1 VTLRARWVTLRARWV
16 TLRARWVTLRARWVT
31 LRARWV
37 ASRRRTRVESGP
49 RRRGGWRKRLRRAQ
63 RRQRRGALELEP
75 SDFTALYRFFY
86 RHRFFNPQQL
96 GLGCTRCV
104 ELEHIAAEEAVGRGG
119 SGGASQKASDAMHA
133 RLAAQ
138 AQQLEGLQARCAEL
152 QSAAAEVSL
161 LGRRYKSFLS
171 DAYPAG

>member
-1 VTLRARWVTLRARWV
+1 
-16 TLRARWVTLRARWVT
+16 
-31 LRARWV
+31 
-37 ASRRRTRVESGP
+37 
-49 RRRGGWRKRLRRAQ
+49 
-63 RRQRRGALELEP
+63 
-75 SDFTALYRFFY
+75 
-86 RHRFFNPQQL
+86 
-96 GLGCTRCV
+96 V

-138 AQQLEGLQARCAEL
+138 AQQLEGLQARCAVL
-152 QSAAAEVSL
+152 QSAAAEAEAVAEVSL